1 MAPSRGVPR
10 RSRSAQWSAVRELS
24 NAVRRASAPGAPSL
38 ATRMS
43 AVPRMVK
50 ASLNGEYDGVSPL
63 RLAALAGAA
72 AYVVSPVDLL
82 PEAVLSVV
90 GLADDAVVLAWFA
103 TALVQDTDDFLAWEA
118 RRKSTVRGQ
127 RLR

>member
-1 MAPSRGVPR
+1 MTARAR
-10 RSRSAQWSAVRELS
+10 TLQFAAVRQLTQ
-24 NAVRRASAPGAPSL
+24 AVKRASAPGAPSL
-38 ATRMS
+38 GTRLG

-50 ASLNGEYDGVSPL
+50 ASVSGDFDGVSPL

-72 AYVVSPVDLL
+72 AYLLSPVDLL
-82 PEAVLSVV
+82 PEAVLGVV

-103 TALVQDTDDFLAWEA
+103 SALVEDTDAFLAWE
-118 RRKSTVRGQ
+118 RTRPETVSGT